1 MREFGQIVAF
11 RLVSRSL
18 LPEVPHTIIRAEA
31 IDVRFPTSKMLDGS
45 DAMNADP
52 DYSAAYLR
60 LFTEDENLTG
70 DSLVFTIGRGN
81 EVQIAAIEILV
92 EKVIGL
98 KTDDALIRIGEIGRE
113 LSSDSQLRWLGT
125 DKGVFHMGTGAVI
138 NALWDLFAKER
149 DLPLWKLLSNLTP
162 EELVAIVDFRYLCDA
177 LTPTEALEIL
187 QAATSH
193 REANEKSLYSH
204 GVPAYTTSPGWLGYS
219 DVKMLD
225 LTRQAIADGFTL
237 IKYKCGK
244 SIEDDRRR
252 LAKVRELVGPDF
264 KIAIDANQVWDVDTA
279 INWVNQLQEFGLE
292 WIEEPTHPDDV
303 VGHARIAKEVWP
315 TKVATGE
322 MAANRIIFKQL
333 LQLEA
338 ISFMQIDAT
347 RVAGVNENIA
357 NILLASKFG
366 IPVVPHAGGV
376 GLCEMVQHLAIFDA
390 VAVSGHHPNRRVEFV
405 DHLHEHFLE
414 PAKVVAGAY
423 RAPVMPGSGAQMN
436 DKSIQRYRYPSGEY
450 WHSELSKNGGSQ

>member
-18 LPEVPHTIIRAEA
+18 LTEVPHTIIRAEA

-125 DKGVFHMGTGAVI
+125 DKGVFHMGAGAVI

-149 DLPLWKLLSNLTP
+149 DLPLWKLLSDLTP
-162 EELVAIVDFRYLCDA
+162 EELVAIVDFRYISDA
-177 LTPTEALEIL
+177 LTPSEALGIL
-187 QAATSH
+187 QAAVIH
-193 REANEKSLYSH
+193 RGENEKYLHSH

-219 DVKMLD
+219 DDKMLD

-244 SIEDDRRR
+244 FLEDDRRR

-264 KIAIDANQVWDVDTA
+264 KIAIDANQVWDVDAA
-279 INWVNQLQEFGLE
+279 INWVNELQEFGLE

-322 MAANRIIFKQL
+322 MAANRLIFKQL

-423 RAPVMPGSGAQMN
+423 RAPVLPGSGAQMN

-450 WHSELSKNGGSQ
+450 WQSELSKNGASR

>member
-1 MREFGQIVAF
+1 
-11 RLVSRSL
+11 
-18 LPEVPHTIIRAEA
+18 
-31 IDVRFPTSKMLDGS
+31 MLDGS

-60 LFTEDENLTG
+60 LFTEDSELTG

-92 EKVIGL
+92 EQVIGL
-98 KTDDALIRIGEIGRE
+98 NTDDAFARIGEIGRK
-113 LSSDSQLRWLGT
+113 LSSDSQLRWLGS
-125 DKGVFHMGTGAVI
+125 DKGVFHMGAGAVI

-149 DLPLWKLLSNLTP
+149 QVPLWKLLSDLTP
-162 EELVAIVDFRYLCDA
+162 EQVVATIDFRYIGDV
-177 LTPTEALEIL
+177 LTPAEAEKML
-187 QAATSH
+187 QSAMVSKV
-193 REANEKSLYSH
+193 ANVEQLLLH

-219 DVKMLD
+219 DEKMLD

-244 SIEDDRRR
+244 SVDDDKRR
-252 LAKVRELVGPDF
+252 LAKVRELVGDEF
-264 KIAIDANQVWDVDTA
+264 KIAIDANQVWNVDVA
-279 INWVNQLQEFGLE
+279 INWINELKEFGLE

-303 VGHARIAKEVWP
+303 VGHARIAKEIAP

-322 MAANRIIFKQL
+322 MAANRLIFKQL
-333 LQLEA
+333 LQLNA

-376 GLCEMVQHLAIFDA
+376 GLCEMVQHLAMFDA
-390 VAVSGHHPNRRVEFV
+390 IAVSGHHSDRRVEFV
-405 DHLHEHFLE
+405 DHLHEHFFE
-414 PAKVVAGAY
+414 PAKVVAGSY
-423 RAPVMPGSGAQMN
+423 RAPALPGSGAHMR
-436 DKSIQRYRYPSGEY
+436 DTSIQKYRVPTGEY
-450 WHSELSKNGGSQ
+450 WTSELSKNGAPQ

>member
-1 MREFGQIVAF
+1 MREFGPIVAYH
-11 RLVSRSL
+11 LVSRSL

-81 EVQIAAIEILV
+81 EVQITAIEILV
-92 EKVIGL
+92 ERVIGL

-125 DKGVFHMGTGAVI
+125 DKGVFHMGAGAVI

-149 DLPLWKLLSNLTP
+149 DLPLWKLLSDLTP
-162 EELVAIVDFRYLCDA
+162 AELVAVVDFRYISDA
-177 LTPTEALEIL
+177 LSPTEALEIL
-187 QAATSH
+187 QAAEIH
-193 REANEKSLYSH
+193 KGANEKYLHSH

-219 DVKMLD
+219 DDKMLD

-264 KIAIDANQVWDVDTA
+264 KIAIDANQVWDVDAA
-279 INWVNQLQEFGLE
+279 INWVNELQEFGLE

-322 MAANRIIFKQL
+322 MAANRLIFKQL

-423 RAPVMPGSGAQMN
+423 RAPVLPGSGAQMN

-450 WHSELSKNGGSQ
+450 WQSELSKNGASR

>member
-1 MREFGQIVAF
+1 
-11 RLVSRSL
+11 
-18 LPEVPHTIIRAEA
+18 
-31 IDVRFPTSKMLDGS
+31 MLDGS

-125 DKGVFHMGTGAVI
+125 DKGVFHMGAGAVI

-149 DLPLWKLLSNLTP
+149 DLPLWKLLSDLTP
-162 EELVAIVDFRYLCDA
+162 EELVAIVDFRYISDA
-177 LTPTEALEIL
+177 LTPSEALGIL
-187 QAATSH
+187 QAAAIH
-193 REANEKSLYSH
+193 RGENEKYLHSH

-219 DVKMLD
+219 DDKMLD

-264 KIAIDANQVWDVDTA
+264 KIAVDANQVWDVDAA
-279 INWVNQLQEFGLE
+279 INWVNELQEFGLE

-322 MAANRIIFKQL
+322 MAANRLIFKQL

-390 VAVSGHHPNRRVEFV
+390 VAVSGHHTNRRVEFV

-423 RAPVMPGSGAQMN
+423 RAPVLPGSGAQMN

-450 WHSELSKNGGSQ
+450 WHSELSKNGVSR